1 MLLGWWGLRGRRL
14 RLAFLAVMSYVFY
27 AYWDW
32 RFLGL
37 MWLSTGIDYVAARMI
52 VAPTTATGPREI
64 YLVVGAHGEPR
75 AARRTSSTP
84 ASSSTR

>member
-1 MLLGWWGLRGRRL
+1 MVLIGWWGLRQPTL

-37 MWLSTGIDYVAARMI
+37 MWLSTGIDYVAGRMI
-52 VAPTTATGPREI
+52 ARTSDRARAKI
-64 YLVVGAHGEPR
+64 YLVSR
-75 AARRTSSTP
+75 
-84 ASSSTR
+84 